1 MKVLH
6 KLVAAGL
13 LASVVTAA
21 PAMAQTAAQ
30 GPNSSA
36 TAERPQAGQQPQ
48 DQILVAQ
55 ELYQLGVAERDPVLV
70 IAAARI
76 MARVGSS
83 EVTRESTTDAPAT
96 ATAPTTRVPDLAMA
110 IDTARQ
116 LAQGN
121 TQLLAMVDGLGTQ
134 AQRGRVAGPGFV
146 NNWVAPGFQRDF
158 TINFQ
163 GREYAQV
170 WLAGDGNSL
179 LNLQVF
185 DENGNHLCTARRA
198 GDRQSCGWTPVWTG
212 SFRVR
217 IVNVGGTPSNF
228 RMSTN

>member
-1 MKVLH
+1 MNVVRKF
-6 KLVAAGL
+6 VAAGL
-13 LASVVTAA
+13 VAA
-21 PAMAQTAAQ
+21 AVAGTPALAQTAGQ
-30 GPNSSA
+30 GPNSSP

-48 DQILVAQ
+48 DQTLVAQ
-55 ELYQLGVAERDPVLV
+55 ELYRLGVAERDPLLV

-76 MARVGSS
+76 FARVGSS
-83 EVTRESTTDAPAT
+83 EVTRESTTNAPAG
-96 ATAPTTRVPDLAMA
+96 ATAPTTAVPDLAVA

-121 TQLLAMVDGLGTQ
+121 TQLMAMVDGLGAQ
-134 AQRGRVAGPGFV
+134 AQRGRVAGPGWL
-146 NNWVAPGFQRDF
+146 NSWVAPGYQRDF

-170 WLAGDGNSL
+170 WLTGDGSSL

-198 GDRQSCGWTPVWTG
+198 GDQQSCGWTPVWTG
-212 SFRVR
+212 PFRIR
-217 IVNVGGTPSNF
+217 IVNVGGNPANF

>member
-1 MKVLH
+1 MKVLQNILAAG
-6 KLVAAGL
+6 LVAAGIS
-13 LASVVTAA
+13 ATPA
-21 PAMAQTAAQ
+21 PAQTAGQ
-30 GPNSSA
+30 GPNSSP

-48 DQILVAQ
+48 DQLLVAQ
-55 ELYQLGVAERDPVLV
+55 ELYQLGVAERDPLLV

-83 EVTRESTTDAPAT
+83 EVTRESTTNAPAG
-96 ATAPTTRVPDLAMA
+96 AIAPTTRVPDLAVA

-121 TQLLAMVDGLGTQ
+121 SQLLAMVDGLGAQ
-134 AQRGRVAGPGFV
+134 AQRGRVAGPGWLD
-146 NNWVAPGFQRDF
+146 NWVAPGFQRDF
-158 TINFQ
+158 TISFQ

-170 WLAGDGNSL
+170 WLAGDGGSL

-212 SFRVR
+212 TFRVR
-217 IVNVGGTPSNF
+217 VVNVGANPANF